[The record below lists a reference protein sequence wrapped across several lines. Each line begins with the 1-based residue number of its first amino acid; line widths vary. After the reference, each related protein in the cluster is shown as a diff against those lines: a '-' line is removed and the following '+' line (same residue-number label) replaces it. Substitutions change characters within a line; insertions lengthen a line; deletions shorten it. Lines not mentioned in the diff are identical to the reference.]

1 MIRLALSLL
10 AAVMCMGLVGR
21 ADAEAL
27 ELRPVDCWID
37 SNAFQTVDCYRAV
50 LPLDRAD
57 PTAGTVDLPVAVLRA
72 STDNPQPD
80 PVIYLEG
87 GPGAPT
93 FESGYPDFE
102 SYDDLWWSHSTPFR
116 RQRDFILFEQRGIGM
131 ALPSLDCP
139 ELHDLDAATQHWP
152 GYDDPVFDE
161 EITALAACH
170 DRLVAEGIDLAAFDT
185 RASADDVADIVTAL
199 GYGSVNLY
207 GVSYGT
213 RLGLE
218 IMRRHPDLVRSA
230 VLDGVYPPDIDAELD
245 FPAAVAGAFAN
256 LFADCAADPGCRR
269 IAPDA
274 QAHLEAMVEEL
285 NQAPR
290 ELELYDHEFFGRGE
304 MVRFD
309 GTFVLS
315 SMVDM
320 LYDAY
325 WLTYI
330 PLVVG
335 KADRGERDALSY
347 FYWSTT
353 FASQGMAEG
362 AFVNIECR
370 EAATLDT
377 VLAGD
382 AARAFGV
389 YGEAALAWSM
399 VPYCAAWP
407 VARDPLAAA
416 GPVVSDIPSLLMSGR
431 YDPVTPAGFADHAA
445 QSLAD
450 SAHLVFRSGGHAVTF
465 WFDCARDAA
474 AAFIENPDTGAVG
487 EPRCR
492 DFSKPADFAKRF

>member
-1 MIRLALSLL
+1 MIARAIVLL
-10 AAVMCMGLVGR
+10 GAVLCLIPAGR
-21 ADAEAL
+21 AGAEAV
-27 ELRPVDCWID
+27 ELRPADCWIG
-37 SNAFQTVDCYRAV
+37 SNAFQTVECYRAI
-50 LPLDRAD
+50 LPLDRSD
-57 PTAGTVDLPVAVLRA
+57 PAAGTVDLPVAVLHA
-72 STDNPQPD
+72 STDSPQPD

-102 SYDDLWWSHSTPFR
+102 SFDDLWWQHSTPFR
-116 RQRDFILFEQRGIGM
+116 RQRDFILFEQRGIGT

-139 ELHDLDAATQHWP
+139 ELHELDGAMQHWP
-152 GYDDPVFDE
+152 GYDDPVFE
-161 EITALAACH
+161 EELTALAACH
-170 DRLVAEGIDLAAFDT
+170 DRLVAEGVDLAAFDT
-185 RASADDVADIVTAL
+185 RASADDIADIVQAL
-199 GYGSVNLY
+199 GYSRVNLY

-218 IMRRHPDLVRSA
+218 VMRRHPGLVRAA

-245 FPAAVAGAFAN
+245 FPAAIAGAFGN
-256 LFADCAADPGCRR
+256 LFEDCAADAGCRR

-274 QAHLEAMVEEL
+274 QVHLEAMVEEL

-290 ELELYDHEFFGRGE
+290 ELELYDHEFFGRGQ

-309 GTFVLS
+309 GSFVLS

-320 LYDAY
+320 LYDAH

-335 KADRGERDALSY
+335 TADRGEREALSY

-362 AFVNIECR
+362 AFVNTECR

-377 VLAGD
+377 VRISE

-389 YGEAALAWSM
+389 YGVAALDWSL

-416 GPVVSDIPSLLMSGR
+416 GPVVSDIPTLLMSGR
-431 YDPVTPAGFADHAA
+431 YDPVTPAGFAEHAA
-445 QSLAD
+445 ETLSD

-474 AAFIENPDTGAVG
+474 AAFIENPDTAAVAD
-487 EPRCR
+487 PRCR